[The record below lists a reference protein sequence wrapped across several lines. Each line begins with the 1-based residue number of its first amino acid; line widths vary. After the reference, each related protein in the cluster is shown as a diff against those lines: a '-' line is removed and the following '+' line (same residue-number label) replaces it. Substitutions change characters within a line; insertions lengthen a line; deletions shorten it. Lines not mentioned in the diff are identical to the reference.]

1 MAGSDGLSQADVN
14 GLLRMS
20 SSQSE
25 CDPWD
30 RGQADGP
37 ESAGRRT
44 IEHTKG
50 KKAHRDGGAE

>member
-1 MAGSDGLSQADVN
+1 MAGSDGLSRADAN
-14 GLLRMS
+14 GLLGMS

-25 CDPWD
+25 RDPRD

-44 IEHTKG
+44 IEHTMEEEG
-50 KKAHRDGGAE
+50 TQRRWS